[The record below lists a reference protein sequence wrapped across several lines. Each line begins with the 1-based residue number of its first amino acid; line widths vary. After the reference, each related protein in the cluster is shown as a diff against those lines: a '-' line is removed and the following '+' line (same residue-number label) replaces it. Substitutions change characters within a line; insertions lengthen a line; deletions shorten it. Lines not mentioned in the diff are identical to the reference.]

1 VNQRNLDHIPDWLE
15 ELFFGPP
22 KEETEMKNGTIKLAT
37 ENGAPSRL
45 LEKHSNARLQLA
57 QLIARK
63 LGIEDR
69 VRALVEAGAK
79 LKEAA
84 DAEGHAAAAL
94 SALDAEETRIMST
107 WSQGSGPMPVFDQ
120 TRRQKLEGAV
130 HAAAAQAAAA
140 RKAAA
145 ANGAEQQRENA
156 TLKALE
162 PEFAVLFA
170 EIILESVEPLI
181 SDFEA
186 TNKVLATKAA
196 RLQAAF
202 MTMRGIAESVGNPSA
217 ARPAFVIME
226 KLSEKLRTIS
236 GRAAPD
242 DLNHAAAWMSYA
254 AKLKSDP
261 LAIFEG

>member
-1 VNQRNLDHIPDWLE
+1 
-15 ELFFGPP
+15 
-22 KEETEMKNGTIKLAT
+22 MKNGNIKLVVT
-37 ENGAPSRL
+37 EGAPSRL
-45 LEKHSNARLQLA
+45 LQEHSPARMQLA
-57 QLIARK
+57 KLIDRR

-69 VRALVEAGAK
+69 VRALAEAGAK

-94 SALDAEETRIMST
+94 GALDAEETRIMSI
-107 WSQGSGPMPVFDQ
+107 WAQGSGPMPVLDR
-120 TRRQKLEGAV
+120 TRRQKLEDAV

-162 PEFAVLFA
+162 PQFAVLIA
-170 EIILESVEPLI
+170 EVISETVDPLM
-181 SDFEA
+181 SDYEA
-186 TNKVLATKAA
+186 TNKVLASKAA
-196 RLQAAF
+196 RIQEAF
-202 MTMRGIAESVGNPSA
+202 TTIRGIAEAVGNPTA

-226 KLSEKLRTIS
+226 KLTEKIRTIS

-242 DLNHAAAWMSYA
+242 GVNHGAAWMAFA
-254 AKLKSDP
+254 ARLRSDP
-261 LAIFEG
+261 IAELDA